1 MSKVSKK
8 IVDAGKAWPIVA
20 PGIWLEARSRPSKL
34 PRPGLFLDRD
44 GVIVDDKGFLAAPG
58 DVGLVP
64 GAAELIA
71 EANRCAVP
79 VAVVT
84 NQSGIARRRFGWAE
98 FADVER
104 EITRRLA
111 AAGARLDAVLACPF
125 HPEFTPD
132 YGDVESHWRK
142 PGPGLVLAAA
152 RLLNIEIGMSW
163 LVGDRTR
170 DIEAA
175 RNAGLAGAIL
185 LDGEAASLPHD
196 SERTDPDT
204 GFRISVA
211 ANAMESLAILKD
223 AGLLDDRGSRGGP

>member
-1 MSKVSKK
+1 MSDVSREFG
-8 IVDAGKAWPIVA
+8 DAASGWPIEP
-20 PGIWLEARSRPSKL
+20 PGVWLDVRGPPLRS

-44 GVIVDDKGFLAAPG
+44 GVIVDDIDFLAGPEN
-58 DVGLVP
+58 VRLLP

-84 NQSGIARRRFGWAE
+84 NQSGIARQRFGWAA

-125 HPEFTPD
+125 HPDFTPD
-132 YGDVESHWRK
+132 YGDIESHWRK

-170 DIEAA
+170 DVEAA

-185 LDGEAASLPHD
+185 LSDEAVRSPRNP
-196 SERTDPDT
+196 ERTNPGT
-204 GFRISVA
+204 GFRDPVA
-211 ANAMESLAILKD
+211 ATTLQSLAILKD
-223 AGLLDDRGSRGGP
+223 VGLLDGRG

>member
-1 MSKVSKK
+1 MSRPTAIS
-8 IVDAGKAWPIVA
+8 AGHDWPIA
-20 PGIWLEARSRPSKL
+20 PPGIWLEARSQPSEW

-44 GVIVDDKGFLAAPG
+44 GVIVGDNGFLATPD
-58 DVGLVP
+58 DVELLP

-71 EANRCAVP
+71 EANRHAVP
-79 VAVVT
+79 VAAVI
-84 NQSGIARRRFGWAE
+84 NQSGIARQLFGWAA

-125 HPEFTPD
+125 HPEFTAD

-152 RLLNIEIGMSW
+152 RLLNIEIGTSW

-185 LDGEAASLPHD
+185 LSGEAANPPRNPGPTPPGT
-196 SERTDPDT
+196 E
-204 GFRISVA
+204 FRIPVA
-211 ANAMESLAILKD
+211 ATTLESLAILKD
-223 AGLLDDRGSRGGP
+223 VGLLDGRA